1 MTRSTLIVLKTL
13 VWISCLAPFCWLVWG
28 ALTNNLGPDETGAIA
43 FATGRATLRL
53 LAITLAISPLRRLI
67 PKLAWLIRFRRLL
80 GLFAF
85 FYATVHVL
93 TWVALYNNFDVHNM
107 LVDVARRRYITAGMA
122 AYLSLAASGAH
133 VDRVVH
139 PQAGR
144 QKLEP
149 PAHPHLC
156 RRNLWSGSLLVADE
170 ARRPYAAG
178 HDRCHRGAASRSPDP
193 RVAPAPESA
202 RGRGA
207 QRRSDAFAYWRQ
219 SQGFADGAFCGPL
232 LGGSCPAVPGA
243 L

>member
-13 VWISCLAPFCWLVWG
+13 VWIACLAPFCWLVWG

-93 TWVALYNNFDVHNM
+93 TWIALYNNFDVHNM

-122 AYLSLAASGAH
+122 AYLSLLPLALTSTAWAIRKLGGKNWNRLHTLIYVAAICGVAH
-133 VDRVVH
+133 YWWQMKPGVLT
-139 PQAGR
+139 PLAMTA
-144 QKLEP
+144 LI
-149 PAHPHLC
+149 AAL
-156 RRNLWSGSLLVADE
+156 LLV
-170 ARRPYAAG
+170 RPVLAW
-178 HDRCHRGAASRSPDP
+178 R
-193 RVAPAPESA
+193 
-202 RGRGA
+202 
-207 QRRSDAFAYWRQ
+207 QRRKARA
-219 SQGFADGAFCGPL
+219 
-232 LGGSCPAVPGA
+232 AVA
-243 L
+243 V

>member
-13 VWISCLAPFCWLVWG
+13 VWIACLAPFCWLVWG

-122 AYLSLAASGAH
+122 AYLSLLPLALTSTAWAIRRLGGKNWNRLHTLIYVAAICGVAH
-133 VDRVVH
+133 YWWQMKPGVLT
-139 PQAGR
+139 PLAMTA
-144 QKLEP
+144 LI
-149 PAHPHLC
+149 AAL
-156 RRNLWSGSLLVADE
+156 LLV
-170 ARRPYAAG
+170 RPVLAW
-178 HDRCHRGAASRSPDP
+178 R
-193 RVAPAPESA
+193 
-202 RGRGA
+202 
-207 QRRSDAFAYWRQ
+207 QRRKARA
-219 SQGFADGAFCGPL
+219 
-232 LGGSCPAVPGA
+232 AVA
-243 L
+243 V